1 MERRGEKLP
10 KKQVDKKKD
19 DKEKTKPQRKI
30 IIQNETKNRNKKLG
44 TRK

>member
-1 MERRGEKLP
+1 MERGGEKLP

-19 DKEKTKPQRKI
+19 DKKTKPQRKI
-30 IIQNETKNRNKKLG
+30 IIQNGTKNRNKKLG